1 MLLPFIY
8 CLRNGQFRFVLL
20 SLVCCVIFVSLTG
33 CGDSHQGGGFNR
45 FLLRQSAPEPAG
57 PIFKKQYNSSA
68 LSRIELDN
76 LLKMSTYSG
85 SAERYGVLVFRRQA
99 EKRGVNPVV
108 FSHQAH
114 RTRFTCKVCHLELDF
129 MMKKGSSDITR
140 EDNLEGRMCGAC
152 HNGEDAFSVNVRSY
166 CDCCHVDM
174 DRESVYQ
181 DQGRQGALVGFL
193 PAQDYGDGIDWVEGM
208 NSGKISPRNF
218 LREEDYQESMPLPE
232 HLELPMRWTT
242 RSPRTLVSFPH
253 KEHIKWLDCSN
264 CHPDIFNIKQM
275 GTVEFDK
282 EKNLYGMYC
291 GTCHMTVAFPMNGCS
306 RCHPGQHDRP

>member
-1 MLLPFIY
+1 MLFSILFY
-8 CLRNGQFRFVLL
+8 LRNGQIRLVLWR
-20 SLVCCVIFVSLTG
+20 LVCCFIFVSLAG
-33 CGDSHQGGGFNR
+33 CGDNHQGGFNR

-57 PIFKKQYNSSA
+57 PIFKKQYKSSA

-85 SAERYGVLVFRRQA
+85 SAERYGVLVFREQA

-108 FSHQAH
+108 FSHQTH
-114 RTRFTCKVCHLELDF
+114 RTRFTCKVCHLELEF
-129 MMKKGSSDITR
+129 LMKKGSSEITR
-140 EDNLEGRMCGAC
+140 EDNLAGRMCGSC
-152 HNGEDAFSVNVRSY
+152 HNGEEAFSVNVRGY
-166 CDCCHVDM
+166 CDRCHVVDI

-181 DQGRQGALVGFL
+181 NKGRASSFL
-193 PAQDYGDGIDWVEGM
+193 GSPTQEYGDGVNWVEAL
-208 NSGKISPRNF
+208 NSGKIAPRNF

-232 HLELPMRWTT
+232 YLELPMRWTT
-242 RSPRTLVSFPH
+242 RSPRTLVSFSH
-253 KEHIKWLDCSN
+253 KEHIQWLDCSN

>member
-1 MLLPFIY
+1 MLFSFLFR
-8 CLRNGQFRFVLL
+8 LRNGQVQLEPW
-20 SLVCCVIFVSLTG
+20 SLVCCFIVVSLTG
-33 CGDSHQGGGFNR
+33 CGDNNGGFNR
-45 FLLRQSAPEPAG
+45 FLLRQPGLEPAA
-57 PIFKKQYNSSA
+57 PIFQKQYNSPE
-68 LSRIELDN
+68 LSRMEFEN
-76 LLKMSTYSG
+76 LLNMSVYTG
-85 SAERYGVLVFRRQA
+85 SPDRYGVLVFREQA
-99 EKRGVNPVV
+99 AKRRVNPVV
-108 FSHQAH
+108 FSHQTH

-129 MMKKGSSDITR
+129 LMKKGSSEITR
-140 EDNLEGRMCGAC
+140 EDNLDGRMCGAC
-152 HNGEDAFSVNVRSY
+152 HNGEDAFSVNVKGY
-166 CDCCHVDM
+166 CDRCHVDM

-181 DQGRQGALVGFL
+181 NQGRESSFVGVSS
-193 PAQDYGDGIDWVEGM
+193 QEYGDGVNWVEAM

-218 LREEDYQESMPLPE
+218 LREENYHESMPLPE

-242 RSPRTLVSFPH
+242 RSPRTLVSFSH

-306 RCHPGQHDRP
+306 RCHPGQHDRL